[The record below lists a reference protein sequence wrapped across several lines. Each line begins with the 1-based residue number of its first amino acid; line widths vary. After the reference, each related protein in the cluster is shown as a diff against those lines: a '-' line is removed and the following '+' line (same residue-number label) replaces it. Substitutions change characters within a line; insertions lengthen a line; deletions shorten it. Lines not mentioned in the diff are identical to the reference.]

1 MPAAPRPNKR
11 AAKIAYKIL
20 KVRKSQQQKNQENP
34 SAKLRKEWFV
44 DSSQAQ

>member
-1 MPAAPRPNKR
+1 MPGAPRPNKR

-20 KVRKSQQQKNQENP
+20 RIRKSQQQKNEINP
-34 SAKLRKEWFV
+34 SPKLKREWFV